1 MIYIPI
7 GIDCDVANFLNKY
20 NLRKMSLPFDW
31 NVSYNGVS
39 RCIENNFAN
48 FTDFAGTDRINQND
62 VYFHHDFLEESMTQ
76 TDKEKYNRR
85 CDRLLELLGTYNN
98 APGVPGVPGVP
109 GAPYEDIL
117 FIRKGHMCYH
127 HEEQNGKYKDIKCDI
142 EDSISLNSVLQSK
155 YPQLKYKI
163 ILVIGCTKC
172 FKNDSTFPYIRDKNV
187 VIYNNVSYAG
197 YAGDEG
203 DAGKNRNQLF
213 EECLLNACTGGWR

>member
-39 RCIENNFAN
+39 KCIENNFAN
-48 FTDFAGTDRINQND
+48 FTDFAGTDRINKTD
-62 VYFHHDFLEESMTQ
+62 VYFHHDFLEDSMTQ

-98 APGVPGVPGVP
+98 APRVPGVP
-109 GAPYEDIL
+109 GAPCEDIL

-127 HEEQNGKYKDIKCDI
+127 HDEQNGKYKDIKCDI
-142 EDSISLNSVLQSK
+142 EEALSLNSVLLNK

-172 FKNDSTFPYIRDKNV
+172 FKKNSIFQDIRDKNII
-187 VIYNNVSYAG
+187 IYNNVC
-197 YAGDEG
+197 DEG
-203 DAGKNRNQLF
+203 ENRNQLF
-213 EECLLNACTGGWR
+213 EECLLNACACGWR